1 MKKMT
6 TKKLVLCRETV
17 AHLEPR
23 DLELAQGG
31 SIISSDNKDCTYT
44 RLGPDTTCWC

>member
-6 TKKLVLCRETV
+6 MKKLSLCRETL
-17 AHLEPR
+17 AYLEPR
-23 DLELAQGG
+23 ELGQAQGG
-31 SIISSDNKDCTYT
+31 SIVSSDDKACTYT

>member
-1 MKKMT
+1 MKKMKA
-6 TKKLVLCRETV
+6 KKLALCRETV

-23 DLELAQGG
+23 DLEQVQGG